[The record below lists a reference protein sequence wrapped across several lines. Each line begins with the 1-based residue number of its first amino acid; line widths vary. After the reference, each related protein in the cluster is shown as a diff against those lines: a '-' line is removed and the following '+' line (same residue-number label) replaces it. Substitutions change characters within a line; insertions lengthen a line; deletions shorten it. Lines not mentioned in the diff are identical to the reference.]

1 MIDSTMPESAATLVG
16 SKPIAPSSSTASRKQ
31 RNSSIDLCGPWLTV
45 NSMSNEVLRFD
56 TRTMTESGCP
66 PLVFKGHKSTFY
78 TKAASNSTNQ
88 LIASGSQDNHVYV
101 WEGGH

>member
-1 MIDSTMPESAATLVG
+1 MANSAQTTVG
-16 SKPIAPSSSTASRKQ
+16 SRPSQHSSVSRKQ
-31 RNSSIDLCGPWLTV
+31 GNSSIHLVGPWLTV

-56 TRTMTESGCP
+56 TRTITDSGCP

-78 TKAASNSTNQ
+78 TKAAANGSNH

-101 WEGGH
+101 WDGAP